1 MPPVRA
7 VVLKACMVEGEEEEE
22 EEEGGCGRRE
32 GLGLGVRRLA
42 CGAHPQGAGAGVSVV
57 FGRENAIATIGRVL
71 VAV

>member
-7 VVLKACMVEGEEEEE
+7 VVLKACMVEGEEE

-57 FGRENAIATIGRVL
+57 FGRENAIVTIGRVL